1 MKFKALGGVFSG
13 TKKEKFK
20 IGETDYIKEI
30 HGYVG
35 SEIN

>member
-20 IGETDYIKEI
+20 IGESKIFIYC
-30 HGYVG
+30 
-35 SEIN
+35 S